1 MEHNEAVIRKHAIV
15 HGLVQ
20 GVGFR
25 YFARAEAAHLGLA
38 GYARNQPD
46 GTVEIEIEGNE
57 ASVARML
64 TWLAHGPR
72 SAVVDTLEVSDL
84 PPTGETEFVIT
95 F

>member
-1 MEHNEAVIRKHAIV
+1 MEHNGAVIRKHAIV
-15 HGLVQ
+15 HGQVQ

-25 YFARAEAAHLGLA
+25 YHARAEASHLGLA
-38 GYARNQPD
+38 GYARNRPD
-46 GTVEIEIEGNE
+46 GTVEIEVEGNE

-72 SAVVDTLEVSDL
+72 SAVVHALDVSDL